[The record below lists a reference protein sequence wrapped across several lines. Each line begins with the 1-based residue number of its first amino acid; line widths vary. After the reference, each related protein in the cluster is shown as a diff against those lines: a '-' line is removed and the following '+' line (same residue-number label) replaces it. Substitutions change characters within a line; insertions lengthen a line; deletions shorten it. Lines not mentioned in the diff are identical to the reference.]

1 MTPERRGKDSPQP
14 TDQPATLH
22 PLDKGAL
29 LKQLIDTKGRGTT
42 SDQEGLASAPA
53 SRLPAE
59 TQPQ

>member
-29 LKQLIDTKGRGTT
+29 LKLLIDARGRGT
-42 SDQEGLASAPA
+42 SDQARSTAILASL
-53 SRLPAE
+53 LPAG
-59 TQPQ
+59 T